1 MNKNV
6 RVEDQVMPREN
17 SLAKRT
23 KEEPLIKEKRKNFI
37 HQVYLS
43 LVHKS
48 SQVTSFFSKSF

>member
-23 KEEPLIKEKRKNFI
+23 KEEPLIKEKRNI
-37 HQVYLS
+37 
-43 LVHKS
+43 
-48 SQVTSFFSKSF
+48 SK